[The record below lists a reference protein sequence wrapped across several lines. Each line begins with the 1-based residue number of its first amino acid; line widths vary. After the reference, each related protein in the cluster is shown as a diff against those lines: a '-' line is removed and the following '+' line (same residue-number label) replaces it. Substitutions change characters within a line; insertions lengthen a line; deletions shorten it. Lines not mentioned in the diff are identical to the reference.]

1 MAQLNYITSRM
12 NTKRLLWNINGLEP
26 KKKKRCRRK
35 NITVMGVLFKR
46 ALLVRRLITKLL
58 LAIQYMNQRWRQ
70 RHDWETL
77 IVLSLVHFFLFL
89 FLSLFNCKIISF
101 NTLFDVYVFFLL
113 ESKVLLLQ
121 WSILAWCSCIF
132 YHLNVKVYEMA
143 YGIMYELWTT
153 IKIAFILRCLTQ
165 LIELIEFTSIL

>member
-12 NTKRLLWNINGLEP
+12 NTKRLLWNIDGLEP
-26 KKKKRCRRK
+26 KKKKKCRRK
-35 NITVMGVLFKR
+35 NITVMGILFKR

-113 ESKVLLLQ
+113 ESKALLLQ

-132 YHLNVKVYEMA
+132 IPFECKSVCYYKSEMA
-143 YGIMYELWTT
+143 YGIMYEQQSKPHLYYVV
-153 IKIAFILRCLTQ
+153 
-165 LIELIEFTSIL
+165 

>member
-1 MAQLNYITSRM
+1 
-12 NTKRLLWNINGLEP
+12 
-26 KKKKRCRRK
+26 
-35 NITVMGVLFKR
+35 MGILFKR

-113 ESKVLLLQ
+113 ESKALLLQ

-132 YHLNVKVYEMA
+132 IPFECKSVCYYKSEMA

-153 IKIAFILRCLTQ
+153 IKIAFILRCLTK
-165 LIELIEFTSIL
+165 LIVFTSIF

>member
-1 MAQLNYITSRM
+1 MLLQSYMAQLNYITSRM

-26 KKKKRCRRK
+26 KKKKKRCRRK

-113 ESKVLLLQ
+113 ESKALLLQ

-132 YHLNVKVYEMA
+132 YHLNVKVYVIISRKWHT
-143 YGIMYELWTT
+143 G
-153 IKIAFILRCLTQ
+153 
-165 LIELIEFTSIL
+165 